1 MSEKRFT
8 VMKKFDGSYVICD
21 KGKMLVADDVCD
33 LLNELMEKE
42 IIIVLEDD
50 FGRAMT
56 SIKTELS
63 PPQLLEKIMEW
74 FGEKYE

>member
-1 MSEKRFT
+1 
-8 VMKKFDGSYVICD
+8 
-21 KGKMLVADDVCD
+21 
-33 LLNELMEKE
+33 MEKE

-63 PPQLLEKIMEW
+63 PPQLIERIMGLFDDE
-74 FGEKYE
+74 